1 MATILVV
8 DDDDSI
14 RELIAKIVRLSGHD
28 VVAARDGSEAVAIF
42 RSCPDSIDLVI
53 TDLKMPVMD
62 GNEAVR
68 RIRETRPLAAIIC
81 VSGYSEQD
89 CPVGT
94 MFLPRPFTL
103 EEIGTCVDE
112 ALASHMHWA

>member
-42 RSCPDSIDLVI
+42 SSDPDSIDLVI

-62 GNEAVR
+62 GNEAIR
-68 RIRETRPLAAIIC
+68 RIREARPHVTIIC

-89 CPVGT
+89 CPQGAL
-94 MFLPRPFTL
+94 FLAKPFTL
-103 EEIGTCVDE
+103 EQVRTRVGQ
-112 ALASHMHWA
+112 ALY

>member
-1 MATILVV
+1 MAMILVV

-14 RELIAKIVRLSGHD
+14 RELILKIVRSSGHD
-28 VVAARDGSEAVAIF
+28 ALPARNGLEAVAMF

-68 RIRETRPLAAIIC
+68 RIRETRPHATIIC
-81 VSGYSEQD
+81 VSGYSEQE

-94 MFLPRPFTL
+94 MFLSKPFTV
-103 EEIGTCVDE
+103 GQVRTCVGE
-112 ALASHMHWA
+112 ALAVHVQ